1 MVRYDSLSVK
11 AGKNLK
17 RIIKEKGYTQESFAN
32 ELGTDSSN
40 LRRWLCHGINKLSTI
55 EEIADFFDISV
66 LDILLQDVFQCIYCT
81 IFIVELYT

>member
-66 LDILLQDVFQCIYCT
+66 LDILL
-81 IFIVELYT
+81 